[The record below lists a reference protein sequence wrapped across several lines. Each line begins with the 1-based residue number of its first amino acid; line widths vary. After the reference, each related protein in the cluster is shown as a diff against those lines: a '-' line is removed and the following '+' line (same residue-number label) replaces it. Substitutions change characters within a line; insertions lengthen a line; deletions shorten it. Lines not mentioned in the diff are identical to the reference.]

1 MQISRGSKIITIS
14 MKSFIEDPFNLSTYN
29 KWKFLSIQVFR
40 SFLERTNDIE
50 NLTCDIYFA
59 YPDKYSLNAIGKQV
73 NFLIVKIP

>member
-1 MQISRGSKIITIS
+1 M
-14 MKSFIEDPFNLSTYN
+14 
-29 KWKFLSIQVFR
+29 QVFR

-73 NFLIVKIP
+73 NFLML